1 MPDKDRTVP
10 DEVVPNLILRL
21 AAQEAMAAG
30 FAEISLAH
38 LLMALGRL
46 ADSDQGNILGSGAIA
61 GLRAEFTELGIEPR
75 AFRRRLRALVLRPG
89 GAPPGD
95 KAPHRSADVKSVYAA
110 ARLLAR
116 AENAEPGPRHL
127 LRAAM
132 SSLAVDSTPAGAT
145 VIRTAS
151 AAGKPEEASSPS
163 LGDLTRRMRV
173 LRQDLL
179 DKIHG
184 QDHAIHQFVE
194 GLFDVE
200 VVGSADTGRKR
211 PAGLFLFAGPPG
223 VGKTYLAELG
233 AEALGRPFLRLDMSS
248 YGVATELD
256 TLIGSP
262 PVYHGAKPGILT
274 GFVLRH
280 PNAVLLFDE
289 IEKACTAAIHLFL
302 QILDAGRLQDKNTE
316 DVVAFR
322 DTVIILT
329 TNVGKSLYENRNAA
343 GVQQANAAFE
353 RATILD
359 ALRSEVDPRRQA
371 PYFPEAIC
379 SRMAT
384 GHPILFNHLRVGD
397 LARIAEAEL
406 RRVAV
411 LLEQRHGQRY
421 GFDPEI
427 PLALVM
433 REGAATDA
441 RTVRARAEAF
451 LKEEIYGVCR
461 LFSDERLD
469 ESLAAI
475 REVAVELDRQHPGEA
490 AACLSGDA
498 APPRVLF
505 AGGALSGGL
514 CEKALDDRVRW
525 FSATTPDQ
533 VLGLLA
539 KEEVDLV
546 LLDLS
551 MGAAE
556 RSTGSVPLTMLAF
569 DYAPQAARQFA
580 GGQKVLECL
589 HGRMPQ
595 IPVYLFDPAEGGAA
609 VDRELLLACM
619 RAGGAR
625 GVVQTALVAAPGVD
639 PALQRD
645 LFVGEIETLAH
656 RLRFERKAR
665 ELGARSQVLA
675 FDTAPV
681 LEGPR
686 LRIRC
691 RNLRLTRAVRGA
703 DAGAL
708 VSDMERPTAVF
719 DDVIG
724 GGAAKEALML
734 IRDWLRDPRKYTAA
748 GVEAPRGVLLTG
760 PPGTGKTMLA
770 RALAGESNCAFLVEA
785 ASNLTGKH
793 VGSGPE
799 NVRRLFERARRYAP
813 AIVFIDELDAVG
825 VNRAEVRPGYAGHA
839 EAITLNQLLTEM
851 DGFSKNP
858 AQAVVVIAA
867 TNHEEKLDPA
877 LKRRFNRVIDVELP
891 TSAERLLYL
900 QKRLAAKQAHAVSD
914 LVLERIALQSAG
926 RSIADLERVLAEAA
940 VMALGSGGIIG
951 DAILSE
957 AFEKVLLGTAR
968 ENPDPLRTA
977 RHEAGH
983 ALAMYDQGAPPVYVT
998 IVGRGNAGGYAA
1010 YGDTGERG
1018 TLTKPELEAR
1028 IRALVAGR
1036 EAERLYYGPEDGI
1049 STGPSS
1055 DLERATGIA
1064 EAMVYEWGMSEEA
1077 GPVRIDRRKFV
1088 AGEMAERCQ
1097 NAVRGIVE
1105 VQSARVRE
1113 MLERRKTALDRV
1125 AAALVEKNRLLR
1137 DEVIALIGDRG

>member
-1 MPDKDRTVP
+1 
-10 DEVVPNLILRL
+10 
-21 AAQEAMAAG
+21 
-30 FAEISLAH
+30 
-38 LLMALGRL
+38 
-46 ADSDQGNILGSGAIA
+46 
-61 GLRAEFTELGIEPR
+61 
-75 AFRRRLRALVLRPG
+75 
-89 GAPPGD
+89 
-95 KAPHRSADVKSVYAA
+95 
-110 ARLLAR
+110 
-116 AENAEPGPRHL
+116 
-127 LRAAM
+127 
-132 SSLAVDSTPAGAT
+132 
-145 VIRTAS
+145 
-151 AAGKPEEASSPS
+151 
-163 LGDLTRRMRV
+163 
-173 LRQDLL
+173 
-179 DKIHG
+179 
-184 QDHAIHQFVE
+184 
-194 GLFDVE
+194 
-200 VVGSADTGRKR
+200 
-211 PAGLFLFAGPPG
+211 
-223 VGKTYLAELG
+223 
-233 AEALGRPFLRLDMSS
+233 
-248 YGVATELD
+248 
-256 TLIGSP
+256 
-262 PVYHGAKPGILT
+262 
-274 GFVLRH
+274 
-280 PNAVLLFDE
+280 
-289 IEKACTAAIHLFL
+289 
-302 QILDAGRLQDKNTE
+302 
-316 DVVAFR
+316 
-322 DTVIILT
+322 
-329 TNVGKSLYENRNAA
+329 
-343 GVQQANAAFE
+343 
-353 RATILD
+353 
-359 ALRSEVDPRRQA
+359 
-371 PYFPEAIC
+371 
-379 SRMAT
+379 
-384 GHPILFNHLRVGD
+384 
-397 LARIAEAEL
+397 
-406 RRVAV
+406 
-411 LLEQRHGQRY
+411 
-421 GFDPEI
+421 
-427 PLALVM
+427 
-433 REGAATDA
+433 
-441 RTVRARAEAF
+441 
-451 LKEEIYGVCR
+451 
-461 LFSDERLD
+461 
-469 ESLAAI
+469 
-475 REVAVELDRQHPGEA
+475 
-490 AACLSGDA
+490 
-498 APPRVLF
+498 
-505 AGGALSGGL
+505 
-514 CEKALDDRVRW
+514 
-525 FSATTPDQ
+525 
-533 VLGLLA
+533 
-539 KEEVDLV
+539 
-546 LLDLS
+546 
-551 MGAAE
+551 
-556 RSTGSVPLTMLAF
+556 
-569 DYAPQAARQFA
+569 
-580 GGQKVLECL
+580 
-589 HGRMPQ
+589 
-595 IPVYLFDPAEGGAA
+595 
-609 VDRELLLACM
+609 
-619 RAGGAR
+619 
-625 GVVQTALVAAPGVD
+625 
-639 PALQRD
+639 
-645 LFVGEIETLAH
+645 
-656 RLRFERKAR
+656 
-665 ELGARSQVLA
+665 
-675 FDTAPV
+675 
-681 LEGPR
+681 
-686 LRIRC
+686 
-691 RNLRLTRAVRGA
+691 
-703 DAGAL
+703 
-708 VSDMERPTAVF
+708 
-719 DDVIG
+719 
-724 GGAAKEALML
+724 
-734 IRDWLRDPRKYTAA
+734 
-748 GVEAPRGVLLTG
+748 VLLTG

-1125 AAALVEKNRLLR
+1125 TAALVEKNRLLR